1 MTNLFNK
8 FKKSLFL
15 IHFWSS
21 LTILETKKLIQVE
34 ENTQTIRTIG
44 WTDRTLRATARL
56 QPRSRKVIEK
66 MALNISN

>member
-15 IHFWSS
+15 IHFWLS

-44 WTDRTLRATARL
+44 WTDKLYFIGPFVLL
-56 QPRSRKVIEK
+56 QGYSQGPGK
-66 MALNISN
+66 